1 VLCLQGLLL
10 GPPGTPPFL
19 PPDLFDP
26 HPLGAYESRPEPL
39 DPVEEKTAGEK
50 AVQRLGTFLLA
61 FYGETRRQMDE
72 KDARGGLVDLLTP
85 GTGGTDEGFA
95 ELLLPD
101 AEALHPF
108 PERRLFFLRNAHFC
122 IRLRGRHGEQCL
134 SEGIDLI
141 LDQVDPVPPEDLP
154 RLVELVHAEDESA
167 NPLRPGGYGRKARRK
182 IGKRSDPARGI
193 EIPG

>member
-1 VLCLQGLLL
+1 MVAYLLFRADPGSEGLLFRLEVLCLQGLLL

-26 HPLGAYESRPEPL
+26 HPFGADEPRPEPL
-39 DPVEEKTAGEK
+39 NPVEEKTAGEK

-95 ELLLPD
+95 EFFLPD

-108 PERRLFFLRNAHFC
+108 PERRFFFLRNAHFC
-122 IRLRGRHGEQCL
+122 KGC
-134 SEGIDLI
+134 
-141 LDQVDPVPPEDLP
+141 
-154 RLVELVHAEDESA
+154 
-167 NPLRPGGYGRKARRK
+167 GGVTDSNAFQR
-182 IGKRSDPARGI
+182 
-193 EIPG
+193 E